1 MSANS
6 ITHAL
11 GFVCSA
17 SDIDKTL
24 FKEFG
29 GIGYLK

>member
-17 SDIDKTL
+17 SDIDETL
-24 FKEFG
+24 LKESR